1 MRDLTQLDKNNNLR
15 SVEYYLFILL
25 SLLGRFLGTNTRTK
39 TIRLFKI
46 DPNNKL
52 IPKFF
57 WLMIAR
63 SVTVQLSIL
72 FTLFLR
78 F

>member
-39 TIRLFKI
+39 TIRLFQI

-63 SVTVQLSIL
+63 SVTVQQSIL